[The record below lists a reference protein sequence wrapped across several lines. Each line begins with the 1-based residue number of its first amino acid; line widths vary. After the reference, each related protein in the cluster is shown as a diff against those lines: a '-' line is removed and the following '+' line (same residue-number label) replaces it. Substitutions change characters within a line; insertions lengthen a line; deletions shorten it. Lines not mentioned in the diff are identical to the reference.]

1 MNRKAASRVP
11 HRRSAA
17 GHVPGLVSHNARL
30 MGRHRQAAA
39 AMVGICAL
47 ALVGACSGSPSSAGS
62 GGSPTGGRSG
72 NSSNAGGSAN
82 APLVAFSRCVRSHGV
97 ANFPDPQAGA
107 SNAKFPSAQQLRVSS
122 SRLSAAET
130 ACQRLLP
137 VGVDDQFPQSEVPLL
152 LRSMLPFSSC
162 MRSHGV
168 PNFPDPAVDSEGR
181 PIFPLSTHGISLNYS
196 HSQQFNTAVGK
207 CQNLAP
213 RQLGGIPFG

>member
-1 MNRKAASRVP
+1 MNRKAGASRVA
-11 HRRSAA
+11 RQRSAA
-17 GHVPGLVSHNARL
+17 
-30 MGRHRQAAA
+30 AAVA
-39 AMVGICAL
+39 GICAL
-47 ALVGACSGSPSSAGS
+47 ALVGACSGSSSRTGA
-62 GGSPTGGRSG
+62 GGSPTRGGSA
-72 NSSNAGGSAN
+72 SSPGAGGSAN

-107 SNAKFPSAQQLRVSS
+107 RNAKFPSAQQLRVSS
-122 SRLSAAET
+122 SQLSTAET

-137 VGVDDQFPQSEVPLL
+137 VGVDDQFPQAEVPLL
-152 LRSMLPFSSC
+152 LRGMLPFSSC

-181 PIFPLSTHGISLNYS
+181 PIFPLSTHGISLKYS
-196 HSQQFNTAVGK
+196 HSQPFDAAVGK

>member
-1 MNRKAASRVP
+1 MNRKAASRGV
-11 HRRSAA
+11 A
-17 GHVPGLVSHNARL
+17 G
-30 MGRHRQAAA
+30 
-39 AMVGICAL
+39 IFAL
-47 ALVGACSGSPSSAGS
+47 ALVGACSGSPPPAGS
-62 GGSPTGGRSG
+62 GGSPVRGGSA

-107 SNAKFPSAQQLRVSS
+107 SEAKFPSAQQLRVSS
-122 SRLSAAET
+122 AQLSTAET

-152 LRSMLPFSSC
+152 LRGMLPFSSC
-162 MRSHGV
+162 MRAHGV
-168 PNFPDPAVDSEGR
+168 PNFPDPAVDPEGR
-181 PIFPLSTHGISLNYS
+181 PIFPLSTHGISLSYS
-196 HSQQFNTAVGK
+196 HSQLFDTAVGK

>member
-1 MNRKAASRVP
+1 MNRKAASRVA

-17 GHVPGLVSHNARL
+17 GHVPGLVSHGGHL
-30 MGRHRQAAA
+30 MSQHRRAAA

-62 GGSPTGGRSG
+62 GGSQIKGESAS
-72 NSSNAGGSAN
+72 SSNAGGSAN

-122 SRLSAAET
+122 SQLSAAES
-130 ACQRLLP
+130 ACQHLLP

-152 LRSMLPFSSC
+152 LRGMLPFSSC

>member
-1 MNRKAASRVP
+1 MA
-11 HRRSAA
+11 
-17 GHVPGLVSHNARL
+17 
-30 MGRHRQAAA
+30 
-39 AMVGICAL
+39 GICAL
-47 ALVGACSGSPSSAGS
+47 ALVGACSASPSSAGS
-62 GGSPTGGRSG
+62 GGPPAKGASAS
-72 NSSNAGGSAN
+72 SSNAGGSEN
-82 APLVAFSRCVRSHGV
+82 ASLVAFSRCVRTHGV

-107 SNAKFPSAQQLRVSS
+107 SNAKFPSAQQLGVSS
-122 SRLSAAET
+122 SQLGTAET

-137 VGVDDQFPQSEVPLL
+137 VGVDDQFPQAEVPLL

-196 HSQQFNTAVGK
+196 HSPSFSAAISK

>member
-1 MNRKAASRVP
+1 MNRKAASRVA
-11 HRRSAA
+11 HRQSATD
-17 GHVPGLVSHNARL
+17 HVPGLPSHSARL
-30 MGRHRQAAA
+30 VGWHRRAAA

-62 GGSPTGGRSG
+62 GASPTGGGSSI
-72 NSSNAGGSAN
+72 SSNAGGSAN

-97 ANFPDPQAGA
+97 PNFPDPQAGA

-122 SRLSAAET
+122 SQLSTAET

-137 VGVDDQFPQSEVPLL
+137 VGVDDQFPPSEVPLL
-152 LRSMLPFSSC
+152 LRGMLPFSGC

-196 HSQQFNTAVGK
+196 HSQQFSAAIDK